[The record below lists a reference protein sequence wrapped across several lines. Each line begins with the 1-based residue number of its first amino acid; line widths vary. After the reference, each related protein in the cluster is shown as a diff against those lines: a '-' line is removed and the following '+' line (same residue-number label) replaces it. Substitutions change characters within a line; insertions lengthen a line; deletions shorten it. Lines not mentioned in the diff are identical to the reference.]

1 MIMKFNKLAQLLAV
15 SSVGLTLFACSNTP
29 NMMTQAMPKSGF
41 LPNYA
46 LLQMVPNTP
55 SGTRVWRYRNEAV
68 NPSDYTAVIIDPI
81 YLNQAPTQEISP
93 ESLIQAKIALQDS
106 IRLAVLNR
114 ATIQIVTKPGP
125 GVARISVGIT
135 GAEASADSLQPW
147 NFTPIGLAAN
157 AAAYAAGVNAKTPAL
172 VVESKIMDSQTSALL
187 GEGLITVEGDS
198 FRTASGS
205 VEAFVGMAKKVVEA
219 ALQVSANPTPTGSAK

>member
-1 MIMKFNKLAQLLAV
+1 MIMKFSKLSQLLVV
-15 SSVGLTLFACSNTP
+15 SSLGLTLFACSNTP

-41 LPNYA
+41 LPNYS
-46 LLQMVPNTP
+46 LLEAVPNTP

-68 NPSDYTAVIIDPI
+68 NPNLYTAVIIEPI
-81 YLNQAPTQEISP
+81 YLNQAPTQDISA

-106 IRLAVLNR
+106 MRLAVLNKG
-114 ATIQIVTKPGP
+114 TIQITTKPGP

-172 VVESKIMDSQTSALL
+172 VVESKITDSQTNALL
-187 GEGLITVEGDS
+187 GEGLITIEGES

-205 VEAFVGMAKKVVEA
+205 VESFIVMAKKVVEA
-219 ALQVSANPTPTGSAK
+219 ALQVSANPTPTRVTK